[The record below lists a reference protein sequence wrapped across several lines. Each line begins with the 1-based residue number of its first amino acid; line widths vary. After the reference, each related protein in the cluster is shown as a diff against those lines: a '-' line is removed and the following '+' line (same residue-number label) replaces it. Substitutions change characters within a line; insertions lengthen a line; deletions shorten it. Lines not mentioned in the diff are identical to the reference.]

1 MAARNVTHV
10 GAPPERVFAVLAAAH
25 TYEQWVV
32 GAKRIRA
39 ADPGWPGLGTVFHHA
54 VGIGPLTIRDHTQVI
69 DVEPPRRLVLRT
81 HARPLGTAVVRL
93 TIEPEGTGS
102 RVEMIE
108 GPGSRLTRRLW
119 TPLHDVLVR
128 RRNDESLRRLKELVE
143 ERASTAAPQ

>member
-1 MAARNVTHV
+1 MAARNVAHV
-10 GAPPERVFAVLAAAH
+10 GAPPERVFAVLAAPH
-25 TYEQWVV
+25 TYEHWVV
-32 GAKRIRA
+32 GAKKIRA

-81 HARPLGTAVVRL
+81 HARPLASGVVRF

-102 RVEMIE
+102 RVEMVE
-108 GPGSRLTRRLW
+108 GPGGRLTRRVW

-128 RRNDESLRRLKELVE
+128 RRNDESLRRLKELAE
-143 ERASTAAPQ
+143 GRGPTGAAQ